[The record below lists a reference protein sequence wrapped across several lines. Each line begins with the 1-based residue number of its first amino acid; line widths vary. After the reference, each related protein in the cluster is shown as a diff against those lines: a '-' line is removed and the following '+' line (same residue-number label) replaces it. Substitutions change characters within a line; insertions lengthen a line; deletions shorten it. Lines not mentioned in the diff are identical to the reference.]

1 VAACSDSSGHGTPR
15 QAEQRILGADPAIG
29 RATIAARGCPACHR
43 IPGLPGPYGNVGPSL
58 ADLKGRVYLPAGLAN
73 RPDNLLAWLM
83 DPPAIDPATAM
94 PDLGLGADEAKHIAA
109 YLYAVDGSARGG
121 R

>member
-1 VAACSDSSGHGTPR
+1 MAACSDSSGHGTPR